1 VPFSS
6 KNQNSNTVENRLVL
20 QSIMESIKPVRIIP
34 TLYVADGQVTTADSR
49 HVKDYTQGL
58 AQAIAHQQDGADEVI
73 VMDVTSISERRR
85 NLPRFIK
92 DLGSNL
98 NIPFVFGGGVN
109 TVKDVAELIKWGAQR
124 VYVNSAAV
132 RNPELIH
139 KVTEEFGADSL
150 LVAVDTRLTFGS
162 WKVYLG
168 GGKSRTE
175 IDLMNWI
182 KVIELRG
189 AREVLVSAISRG
201 DKEIVFSIFE
211 QIRAHTSLPL
221 LASTGFTETSDYIR
235 LHADT
240 KVDGLVSAHFFQ
252 TKAAIDAVKAPSF

>member
-1 VPFSS
+1 MDS
-6 KNQNSNTVENRLVL
+6 T
-20 QSIMESIKPVRIIP
+20 KPLRVIP
-34 TLYVADGQVTTADSR
+34 TLYVADGQSTTADSR
-49 HVKDYTQGL
+49 FVQDYNQGL
-58 AQAIAHQQDGADEVI
+58 AQALAHQEAGADEVI
-73 VMDVTSISERRR
+73 VMDVTSISDRRR

-92 DLGSNL
+92 DLGKNL

-109 TVKDVAELIKWGAQR
+109 TVKDVEELIKWGAKR

-139 KVTEEFGADSL
+139 KVTDSFGAESL

-175 IDLMNWI
+175 IDLLNWI

-189 AREVLVSAISRG
+189 AREVLVSAINRG
-201 DKEIVFSIFE
+201 DKELVVDIFKT
-211 QIRAHTSLPL
+211 IRSHTNLPL
-221 LASTGFTETSDYIR
+221 LASTGFTDVADFSR
-235 LHADT
+235 LRT
-240 KVDGLVSAHFFQ
+240 ECLVDGLVSAHFFKDKE
-252 TKAAIDAVKAPSF
+252 TIDAMRNSTETRTEPNGF